1 MQKVIPAILTNDAQ
15 KLQEQLEALKD
26 QSHWVHI
33 DIMDGTFVPA
43 VSINL
48 VELKEANQLFNLEI
62 HLMVKE
68 PEKYFED
75 CNAIGAKRVYFHLT
89 GTKDPVAVL
98 LSMKQYQFER
108 GIAINPET
116 TIDQLAP
123 YARNIDSVLLLSIV
137 PGAQG
142 NTFIP
147 EVAKKILEIKT
158 LNEKILIGMDGG
170 IGKANIQDIFTKGAD
185 YVVLGSA
192 VWKAKDP
199 IASLRELEGMV
210 S

>member
-1 MQKVIPAILTNDAQ
+1 
-15 KLQEQLEALKD
+15 
-26 QSHWVHI
+26 
-33 DIMDGTFVPA
+33 
-43 VSINL
+43 
-48 VELKEANQLFNLEI
+48 
-62 HLMVKE
+62 
-68 PEKYFED
+68 
-75 CNAIGAKRVYFHLT
+75 
-89 GTKDPVAVL
+89 
-98 LSMKQYQFER
+98 MKQYQFER
-108 GIAINPET
+108 GIAINQET

-185 YVVLGSA
+185 YVVSGSA

-199 IASLRELEGMV
+199 IASLRELAGMV

>member
-1 MQKVIPAILTNDAQ
+1 MQKVIPAILTNDTQ

-33 DIMDGTFVPA
+33 DIMDGTFVPS

-75 CNAIGAKRVYFHLT
+75 CDAIGAKRVYFHLT
-89 GTKDPVAVL
+89 GTKDPAAVL

-185 YVVLGSA
+185 YVVSGSA

-199 IASLRELEGMV
+199 IASLRELAGMV

>member
-75 CNAIGAKRVYFHLT
+75 CDAIGAKRVYFHLT
-89 GTKDPVAVL
+89 GTKDPAAVL